1 MEVTVDKN
9 MLQPLTFVERR
20 PLILRNAAVALLLL
34 IGLFGWGTAQL
45 PGPNPAADNFSRAVF
60 DQNGTVHLPEA
71 YRRWANVG
79 TRYKASGYNILDG
92 APIVTPQVMNTYVE
106 PSALDY
112 YKKIGKWPDG
122 AQIVKELSNIRV
134 GKGCDNVTNICSS
147 PIGPGIFQETYIG
160 VGMMVKDRNRFP
172 DAPGNWG
179 YFGFFRHST
188 YERLAKL
195 RPQNQCASCHVKLAS
210 DTDYVITKAHL
221 GLSQGNIQ

>member
-1 MEVTVDKN
+1 MI
-9 MLQPLTFVERR
+9 VERR
-20 PLILRNAAVALLLL
+20 RLILRNTAVVLPLL
-34 IGLFGWGTAQL
+34 IGLFVWGITQL
-45 PGPNPAADNFSRAVF
+45 PGTKSAVDGASRAVF
-60 DQNGTVHLPEA
+60 DQNGSVHLPKA

-79 TRYKASGYNILDG
+79 TRYKASGNNILDG
-92 APIVTPQVMNTYVE
+92 APIVTPQLMNTYVE

-112 YKKIGKWPDG
+112 YKKTGKWPDG
-122 AQIVKELSNIRV
+122 AQIVKELSSIRV
-134 GKGCDNVTNICSS
+134 GKGCDHVTNICSS

-160 VGMMVKDRNRFP
+160 IGMMVKDRNRFP

-188 YERLAKL
+188 YERLAML

-221 GLSQGNIQ
+221 GLSQDNIQ

>member
-1 MEVTVDKN
+1 MHKN
-9 MLQPLTFVERR
+9 ISPSLTFVERR
-20 PLILRNAAVALLLL
+20 PLILRNAAVGLFLLVA
-34 IGLFGWGTAQL
+34 LFGWGIAQL
-45 PGPNPAADNFSRAVF
+45 PQSKPATDASARGVF
-60 DQNGTVHLPEA
+60 DQDGSVHLPEA
-71 YRRWANVG
+71 YRRWTNVG

-92 APIVTPQVMNTYVE
+92 APIVIPQLMNTYVE

-112 YKKIGKWPDG
+112 YEKTGKWPDG

-134 GKGCDNVTNICSS
+134 GKGCDNVTKICSS

-188 YERLAKL
+188 YERLATL